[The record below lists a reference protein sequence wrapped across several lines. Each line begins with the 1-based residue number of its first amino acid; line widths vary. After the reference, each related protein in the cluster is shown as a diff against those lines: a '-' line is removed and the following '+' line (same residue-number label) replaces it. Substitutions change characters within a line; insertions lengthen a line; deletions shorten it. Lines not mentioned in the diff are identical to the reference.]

1 MEWKPNLVYSEY
13 KHILNKLYYYKYSS
27 VTTGLGPANGN
38 RKRRDS
44 NNVIEQI

>member
-1 MEWKPNLVYSEY
+1 MVEVASEIY
-13 KHILNKLYYYKYSS
+13 DVI

>member
-1 MEWKPNLVYSEY
+1 MFDPY
-13 KHILNKLYYYKYSS
+13 KEHQI

-44 NNVIEQI
+44 NNVIEQNNVINNRIIKNNSDK